1 MVAHRN
7 DKTGMNERGALM
19 IEAIALLGL
28 MTMMSP
34 MVVRQTADRT
44 SEMEEV
50 AIAGQIKELKDALS
64 NWITSNYASEAN
76 TLNGSHTAVNKKS
89 ISASDLAP
97 YLSSSM
103 IDGANFRGNKLIDNY
118 KLGVR
123 QVCIEKQD
131 TTSPTYATSPC
142 NGADCGLSA
151 TIKCSRYKMTGVVL
165 SDSGS
170 QEIDDRRATRIASMV
185 GADGGYMRTS
195 KVSTALS
202 VDKKKL
208 LGTQGIWE
216 GDVSDYFDDAS
227 VNTDVGG
234 RVAAT
239 TVYAE
244 GFAGD
249 YLYRKPNSMP
259 GANSMF
265 TTLDMGGA
273 NENCDNGTNGAC
285 HQIKN
290 AGGLEVVGGKIII
303 RSQNTGAGNDQTWT
317 NTDGKTKIALGAD
330 KVLMNVSDDILLQGS
345 TGGKLWLA
353 ADRAHLYKGDGS
365 VKIDG
370 SQSFMS
376 YGESKF
382 VATNGTVT
390 MRSNDSNRLAI
401 NNSGTTLNT
410 GNTLINSTGYINTV
424 AGSYINMT
432 ASTDIN
438 ADAQSMALNAAT
450 QATIRGGAST
460 LTMENNNIL
469 LSTNSS
475 SQLHMTNADIH
486 MNAPTLINISSG
498 PYLMELGGTGN
509 TRARIGYFDGSATA
523 TSHATFVEGH
533 ATVGTTGSGGTAML
547 NMGSSS
553 TPEIQLQTNIGNTN
567 LGLFKLTPT
576 NMEVDLTSDI
586 GNTSAMELVVNGGTP
601 RFRFH
606 TDDLRIS
613 VFGDKS
619 QMGARGKAIRIAN
632 VEGEGNLIAGESN
645 SPIAFYPESG
655 RIGGSF
661 FQPEDK
667 IWNGSAWVD
676 IVRNK
681 AKLSLNNLT
690 DSGRMLRNIV
700 DDTSSNNASVIIDHD
715 PRGGGPSPYYV
726 HDGDDKYDRFRVDPA
741 FISVMN
747 DIKITSR
754 GGARLSEALPNYIL
768 KGIYVLSN
776 SYRAGMWPCGNDDI
790 NDGTCSFT
798 MPYYTPA
805 DLGLTNGGEEF
816 NCDGFTSGTHPAHS
830 CKCENSG
837 APNTNSGGCNAGT
850 KYVKFDLYTTGKA
863 FIESDE
869 TYRWAHPFMGKVPVP
884 GKFVRTD
891 VVKAGDSSKTPEYL
905 YATDEGPC
913 PDGYQAVMTV
923 SPNAFEISR
932 LLAVNPIYQ
941 KAFGSDEI
949 KAYYTEFDGSN
960 FTNVAANGS
969 NYNYGYLPFNIDTN
983 RTATSIIQGGSR
995 VGIVAEKYDNSTY
1008 GEGWKVAMGTI
1019 TPTTIDTDPT
1029 SPTFNKQGYIWNFG
1043 GIPADSWSAIAHTYC
1058 YFNPD
1063 RFTMPNMK
1071 FIKPTTSSES
1081 GTTDSDF
1088 IITPMDNPLLDI
1100 GNGRYM
1106 K

>member
-7 DKTGMNERGALM
+7 DKTEMNERGALM

-185 GADGGYMRTS
+185 GADGGYMCTS

-330 KVLMNVSDDILLQGS
+330 KVLMNVSNDILLQGS

-382 VATNGTVT
+382 VATNSTVT

-410 GNTLINSTGYINTV
+410 GNINTSASGYINTHTNSYINTV

-498 PYLMELGGTGN
+498 PYLMELIGTGN
-509 TRARIGYFDGSATA
+509 TRRARIGYFDGSATA
-523 TSHATFVEGH
+523 DSNATFVPGH
-533 ATVGTTGSGGTAML
+533 ATVGTTGSSGTAML
-547 NMGSSS
+547 NLESNS
-553 TPEIQLQTNIGNTN
+553 TPQIQLQTNIGAHNM
-567 LGLFKLTPT
+567 GLFKLTPT
-576 NMEVDLTSDI
+576 KAAIELTSD
-586 GNTSAMELVVNGGTP
+586 GSDQTALELLVRNGSSPRIHFNGT
-601 RFRFH
+601 
-606 TDDLRIS
+606 DLSVS
-613 VFGDKS
+613 VFGDTS

-632 VEGEGNLIAGESN
+632 IQGSASESN

-667 IWNGSAWVD
+667 IWNGSAWV
-676 IVRNK
+676 
-681 AKLSLNNLT
+681 
-690 DSGRMLRNIV
+690 NIV
-700 DDTSSNNASVIIDHD
+700 HTRGHLKLDTSHANEGKMLGNVYQLNGVNAAVDINVASIGAGA
-715 PRGGGPSPYYV
+715 PTPYNV
-726 HDGDDKYDRFRVDPA
+726 HDRDEKYDRFRVDPA

-776 SYRAGMWPCGNDDI
+776 SYRAGRWPCSAASGD
-790 NDGTCSFT
+790 CSFK

-837 APNTNSGGCNAGT
+837 APNTNSGGCDAST
-850 KYVKFDLYTTGKA
+850 KYVKFDLYNSDKDRY
-863 FIESDE
+863 IESDAN
-869 TYRWAHPFMGKVPVP
+869 YRWAHPFMGKVPAP
-884 GKFVRTD
+884 GKFVKTEIQTD
-891 VVKAGDSSKTPEYL
+891 TGAESTEKLYSS
-905 YATDEGPC
+905 DEGPC

-941 KAFGSDEI
+941 KAFGSDTI
-949 KAYYTEFDGSN
+949 KAYYTEFDGSS

-969 NYNYGYLPFNIDTN
+969 NYNYGYLPPDNETN

-995 VGIVAEKYDNSTY
+995 VGIVADKYVDETS
-1008 GEGWKVAMGTI
+1008 GEEGWRVAMGTI
-1019 TPTTIDTDPT
+1019 TPTNDNT
-1029 SPTFNKQGYIWNFG
+1029 SGFIWNFG
-1043 GIPADSWSAIAHTYC
+1043 GIPADSWSALAHTYC

-1063 RFTMPNMK
+1063 RFEMPNMAVK
-1071 FIKPTTSSES
+1071 
-1081 GTTDSDF
+1081 GTADLP
-1088 IITPMDNPLLDI
+1088 IVTPMDNPLLDI